1 MGKLIFKCPNTGK
14 EFASEFEANSADMKK
29 WPTSITIRLRCQIC
43 AETHEL
49 KFTDARVSEDVKPA
63 RVSRP

>member
-1 MGKLIFKCPNTGK
+1 MGQLIFECPNTGK
-14 EFASEFEANSADMKK
+14 EFASGFEANSADMKR
-29 WPTSITIRLRCQIC
+29 WPTSAIIRLRCQIC

-49 KFTDARVSEDVKPA
+49 NFTDARISEAINPA